1 MKLGRRDFI
10 GGVAAAMVLL
20 SIAGGGV
27 EQGMGTAAWEDT
39 VPSGHMFRVLGKRE
53 KRHGGHLHESKE
65 PIFQVGHDH

>member
-20 SIAGGGV
+20 PIAGGGV

-39 VPSGHMFRVLGKRE
+39 VSAGYVLCLLWKRAE
-53 KRHGGHLHESKE
+53 RHGGHLHESKE